1 MWSKAGVQ
9 RFAHDAWHYT
19 QRGLHEVQVG
29 TEIAGALKGAYAV
42 GGQLA
47 RVGATTILPMIL

>member
-1 MWSKAGVQ
+1 MWNKAAAQ
-9 RFAHDAWHYT
+9 RFANDAWHYT
-19 QRGLHEVQVG
+19 QKGQHAVQMG

-47 RVGATTILPMIL
+47 RAGATLLPLLL

>member
-1 MWSKAGVQ
+1 MGNKAGVK
-9 RFAHDAWHYT
+9 RLATDAWHYT
-19 QRGLHEVQVG
+19 QKGMHAVQVG

-47 RVGATTILPMIL
+47 RAGAAILPLIL

>member
-1 MWSKAGVQ
+1 MWNKAGVQ

-19 QRGLHEVQVG
+19 QKGLHAVQVG

-47 RVGATTILPMIL
+47 RVAGTLPPLAL

>member
-19 QRGLHEVQVG
+19 QKGLHAVQVG
-29 TEIAGALKGAYAV
+29 TEIAAGLKRAYQV

-47 RVGATTILPMIL
+47 RAGATILPLLL

>member
-1 MWSKAGVQ
+1 MRSKAGVQ

-19 QRGLHEVQVG
+19 QKGLHAVQVG
-29 TEIAGALKGAYAV
+29 TEVAGALKGAFAI

-47 RVGATTILPMIL
+47 RVGATNLPLVL